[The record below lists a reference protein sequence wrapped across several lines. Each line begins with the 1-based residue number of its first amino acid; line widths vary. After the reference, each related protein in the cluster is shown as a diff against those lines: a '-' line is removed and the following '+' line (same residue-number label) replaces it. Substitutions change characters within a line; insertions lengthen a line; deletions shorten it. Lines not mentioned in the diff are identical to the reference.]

1 MLGMVEV
8 CGGKRALSK
17 AVQRRLC
24 QSPGSGTNCSR
35 TFDLI
40 RSTKDM
46 EMTYIII
53 YVLGI
58 YVERIGGCD
67 VGRAGKPWMSEDR
80 GNARLQQRV
89 AITPNDLS
97 SLQ

>member
-1 MLGMVEV
+1 MSWVFMLK
-8 CGGKRALSK
+8 GG
-17 AVQRRLC
+17 
-24 QSPGSGTNCSR
+24 
-35 TFDLI
+35 D
-40 RSTKDM
+40 
-46 EMTYIII
+46 
-53 YVLGI
+53 VL
-58 YVERIGGCD
+58 IGGCD